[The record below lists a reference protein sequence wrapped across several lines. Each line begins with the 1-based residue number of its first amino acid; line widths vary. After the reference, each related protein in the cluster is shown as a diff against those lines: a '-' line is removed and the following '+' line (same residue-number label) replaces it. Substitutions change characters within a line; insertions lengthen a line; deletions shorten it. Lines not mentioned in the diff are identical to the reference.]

1 MDMSIEKM
9 LSHVYEIEGLML
21 VTRRL
26 GEENTPDVIT
36 NKIQRKVRELAEMC
50 GVTIVPAGPVPEPTV
65 GPAMPPEGT
74 LDPSTAENPIS
85 IDSIPEPTVGP
96 AMPPEGTLE
105 PTSAENPISIDS
117 VPEPT
122 VGPAMP
128 PEGALEPTTAEE
140 SVSMEHV
147 LDPVVGPVMP
157 PEGTMVP
164 RATEA
169 PVPAEHLPEEDYDA
183 DETWQHDNGE
193 EFKEVF
199 ALNYEEPSHDV
210 EDPAKVP
217 VEDREPDDDIT
228 VEFIEAEDEPAVEP
242 KPVDEPAEPV
252 TQPRTATPVPPIFRN
267 PEESDEPVPDPDPAV
282 VPEALDEP
290 DIMVEFIEADDDV
303 VPEPED
309 EMPMPPLPTEFPE
322 VEDEPIAPIRV
333 DEKLQRSLSKDI
345 RKAFSLNDRFRFQRE
360 LFAGSANAMDTAI
373 EHIEMMSSYGNAELY
388 FFSQLHWD
396 RDNEVVQDFMNI
408 VRNHFQK

>member
-26 GEENTPDVIT
+26 GEENTPDIIT

-50 GVTIVPAGPVPEPTV
+50 GVTLPSNEPAAPPVPPVAAEPAEPT
-65 GPAMPPEGT
+65 EN
-74 LDPSTAENPIS
+74 AE
-85 IDSIPEPTVGP
+85 
-96 AMPPEGTLE
+96 
-105 PTSAENPISIDS
+105 
-117 VPEPT
+117 
-122 VGPAMP
+122 
-128 PEGALEPTTAEE
+128 
-140 SVSMEHV
+140 
-147 LDPVVGPVMP
+147 
-157 PEGTMVP
+157 
-164 RATEA
+164 
-169 PVPAEHLPEEDYDA
+169 PAEHLPEDDYDA

-199 ALNYEEPSHDV
+199 ALDYSEPKHEETEEP
-210 EDPAKVP
+210 KVP

-228 VEFIEAEDEPAVEP
+228 VEFIEAPDDEPLTEETAQEQPVEETP
-242 KPVDEPAEPV
+242 VEEQPVEETPVEEKPA
-252 TQPRTATPVPPIFRN
+252 ATPVPPAAPSIPMPPVFRHPDEN
-267 PEESDEPVPDPDPAV
+267 DEPVPDPDPAI
-282 VPEALDEP
+282 VPEAEDEP
-290 DIMVEFIEADDDV
+290 DITVEFIEAEDDS

-322 VEDEPIAPIRV
+322 VDETPAGPMRV
-333 DEKLQRSLSKDI
+333 DEKLQRSMSKDI
-345 RKAFSLNDRFRFQRE
+345 RKAFSVNDRFRFQRE
-360 LFAGSANAMDTAI
+360 LFAGSASAMNTAI

-396 RDNEVVQDFMNI
+396 RDNECVKEFMAI

>member
-26 GEENTPDVIT
+26 GEENTPDIIT

-50 GVTIVPAGPVPEPTV
+50 GVTLPSNEPAAPPVPPVAAEP
-65 GPAMPPEGT
+65 
-74 LDPSTAENPIS
+74 AENA
-85 IDSIPEPTVGP
+85 EP
-96 AMPPEGTLE
+96 
-105 PTSAENPISIDS
+105 AE
-117 VPEPT
+117 
-122 VGPAMP
+122 
-128 PEGALEPTTAEE
+128 
-140 SVSMEHV
+140 
-147 LDPVVGPVMP
+147 
-157 PEGTMVP
+157 
-164 RATEA
+164 
-169 PVPAEHLPEEDYDA
+169 PAEHLPEDDYDA

-199 ALNYEEPSHDV
+199 ALDYSEPKHEETEEP
-210 EDPAKVP
+210 KVP

-228 VEFIEAEDEPAVEP
+228 VEFIEAPDDEPVAEETAQEQPVEETP
-242 KPVDEPAEPV
+242 VEEQPVEETPVEEKPA
-252 TQPRTATPVPPIFRN
+252 AAPVPPAAPSIPMPPVFRHPDEN
-267 PEESDEPVPDPDPAV
+267 DEPVPDPDPAI
-282 VPEALDEP
+282 VPEAEDEP
-290 DIMVEFIEADDDV
+290 DITVEFIEAEDDS

-322 VEDEPIAPIRV
+322 VDETPAGPMRV
-333 DEKLQRSLSKDI
+333 DEKLQRSMSKDI
-345 RKAFSLNDRFRFQRE
+345 RKAFSVNDRFRFQRE
-360 LFAGSANAMDTAI
+360 LFAGSASAMNTAI

-396 RDNEVVQDFMNI
+396 RDNESVKEFMAI